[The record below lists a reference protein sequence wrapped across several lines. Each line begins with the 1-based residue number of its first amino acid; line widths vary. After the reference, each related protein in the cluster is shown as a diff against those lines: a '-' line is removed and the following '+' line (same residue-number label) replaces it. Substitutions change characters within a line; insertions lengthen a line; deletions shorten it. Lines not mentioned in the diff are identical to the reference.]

1 MGGLTPLSHWLLHQ
15 PQQVVALRAGSALGA
30 AEFVTRVSAWIATLA
45 TRPGQRFAVH
55 HRDSSEFLAILLAL
69 WQLKRIACIAS
80 DNQSGTVAQL
90 QQQVDGF
97 IGDFPE
103 VVQAIAEASQD
114 TSTAPRWS
122 ALANEAVVL
131 EIYTS
136 GSSGAPKA
144 ITKTVAQLDAELA
157 ALETLW
163 PGDPRSVVLATVSHQ
178 HFYGLM
184 IALLWPFC
192 AGRSFDARS
201 CEFPED
207 IIRRGAALPRF
218 TLVSSPSHLARF
230 SPAFDW
236 PTLGG
241 HCDAAYSSAAPLRR
255 ADSLNASVLLD
266 APLRE
271 IYGSSETGAIA
282 WRCQQQATEDAAWQ
296 ALPGVQLT
304 CTDENTL
311 AVRASFLDVECL
323 VVPDRVEFD
332 AQGGFQLLGRLD
344 RIVKVEGKRV
354 SLAAIEGL
362 LCAHHW
368 IYEARAL
375 TLERLRVEIAVVVQ
389 LTEAGQAQAQQAGRK
404 ALIREFKA
412 LLDGQIETLAMP
424 RRWRFVEQMPLNAQG
439 KLPLQELQA
448 LFAKDDDRWPQILER
463 QFVGEQLI
471 LRCRIPPDLQYF
483 DGHMDGQP
491 ILPGITQ
498 LHWAASFARRWLPVV
513 GRFDCLEVVKFQ
525 KVILPHYELRISLD
539 FDSAHGKLSFCFESE
554 RGVHSRGRI
563 CFKR

>member
-1 MGGLTPLSHWLLHQ
+1 M
-15 PQQVVALRAGSALGA
+15 RAGCEPGTK
-30 AEFVTRVSAWIATLA
+30 EFVARVGAWVATLA
-45 TRPGQRFAVH
+45 ARPGQRFAVF

-69 WQLKRIACIAS
+69 WQLQRIACIAN
-80 DNQSGTVAQL
+80 DNQPGTVAQL
-90 QQQVDGF
+90 QTHVDGF

-103 VVQAIAEASQD
+103 AAKAIGEAPEG
-114 TSTAPRWS
+114 TAAAQEWS
-122 ALANEAVVL
+122 VLASDHVLL

-144 ITKTVAQLDAELA
+144 ITKTVAQLDAEVA

-163 PGDPRSVVLATVSHQ
+163 PGDARSVVLATVSHQ

-184 IALLWPFC
+184 VALLWPFC
-192 AGRSFDARS
+192 AGRSFDARI

-207 IIRRGAALPRF
+207 IIHRGAALSRF

-236 PTLGG
+236 PALAG

-255 ADSLNASVLLD
+255 VDSLKASALLE

-282 WRCQQQATEDAAWQ
+282 WRCQQESRKDAAWQ
-296 ALPGVQLT
+296 ALPGVRLT
-304 CTDENTL
+304 RSDEDTL
-311 AVRASFLDVECL
+311 AVQAPYLDVERL
-323 VVPDRVEFD
+323 VLPDRVEFD
-332 AQGGFQLLGRLD
+332 AQGDFQLLGRLD

-354 SLAAIEGL
+354 SLATIEGL
-362 LCAHHW
+362 LGAHDW
-368 IYEARAL
+368 IAEARAL
-375 TLERLRVEIAVVVQ
+375 TLERARVETAVVAQ
-389 LTEAGQAQAQQAGRK
+389 LSEAGQAQAQQAGRK

-412 LLDGQIETLAMP
+412 LLQGQIETLAIP
-424 RRWRFVEQMPLNAQG
+424 RRWRFVEQMPVNSQG
-439 KLPLQELQA
+439 KLPLQNLQA
-448 LFAKDDDRWPQILER
+448 LFTKEDNRWPQILER
-463 QFVGEQLI
+463 QLVDGKLI

-483 DGHMDGQP
+483 DGHMDEQP

-498 LHWAASFARRWLPVV
+498 LHWAEAFARRWLPVA

-525 KVILPHYELRISLD
+525 KVILPHYEVRISLD
-539 FDSAHGKLSFCFESE
+539 FDAASGELNFCYDSE
-554 RGVHSRGRI
+554 RGTHSRGRI
-563 CFKR
+563 CFRR